1 MSLFVEK
8 YQPTL
13 SNKIVGNQKILMDIL
28 SWIQSPTTK
37 LCLIHG
43 PTGIGKSLCVKLI
56 CDELNIQP
64 YYVDN
69 ISENFD
75 INILKSLNRNNSIT
89 HTKNYIIIEEIDT
102 ISNLVLDEI
111 VNQINNIHVP
121 IICISNTNYIP
132 SIKSLSDKIINFKMF
147 PPYNNEISSFLYPIL
162 KENKIFLK
170 QDDLNDIITNCKH
183 DIRYILNTIEMMKYG
198 QKTIGGIKDNI
209 SLNMFEV
216 SKELFN
222 MDKTIEEK
230 YNLFFL
236 EYSMMPL
243 FIQENYIN
251 NTFNVKNILTKM
263 DNISNSSESISSGD
277 LIERMLHEN
286 NDWDLQKYVAICDI
300 EATNKCNTKI
310 MKFPEYFKKN
320 KKQFCSYD
328 NSLKSINYYYPM
340 DSQIDKLSVDK
351 KKSNN
356 KQSVKKSELKTMN
369 NKNKKINTKQK
380 NKNLSENLSEN
391 SSIEI
396 ITKNNS
402 EEPLKLKILPIKISN
417 KKKKIRKLSNEDEEE
432 ELSFSKPQII
442 KNVQIE
448 SKLDQEN
455 EEDEEEEEE
464 LSFSK
469 PQIIKNVQIE
479 SKLDQE
485 NEENE
490 EEEEELSFSKPLI
503 IKNVQI
509 ETNTT
514 IEGKTDTIKLK
525 QKNKL
530 VLKRVEVENDENT
543 ILCECGTTIK
553 KLSKFSHLKSKKHF
567 DLLEKN
573 KNKK

>member
-13 SNKIVGNQKILMDIL
+13 SNKIVGNKKILMEIS
-28 SWIQSPTTK
+28 SWIQLPTTK

-198 QKTIGGIKDNI
+198 QKTIVGIKDNI

-230 YNLFFL
+230 YDLFFL
-236 EYSMMPL
+236 EYSMMPV

-263 DNISNSSESISSGD
+263 DNISNSSESISNGD

-300 EATNKCNTKI
+300 EATNKCNTKMI
-310 MKFPEYFKKN
+310 KFPEYFKKN
-320 KKQFCSYD
+320 KKQFSSYE
-328 NSLKSINYYYPM
+328 NSLKTINYYYPVN
-340 DSQIDKLSVDK
+340 SQIDKLSVDK
-351 KKSNN
+351 NKSNN
-356 KQSVKKSELKTMN
+356 KQSVKKSDLTTST
-369 NKNKKINTKQK
+369 NKNTKIKTKQK
-380 NKNLSENLSEN
+380 NKNSCEK

-396 ITKNNS
+396 IT
-402 EEPLKLKILPIKISN
+402 EEQEPLKLKILPIKILN
-417 KKKKIRKLSNEDEEE
+417 KKKEM
-432 ELSFSKPQII
+432 
-442 KNVQIE
+442 
-448 SKLDQEN
+448 SKLLNKNEHKKD

-464 LSFSK
+464 LSFT
-469 PQIIKNVQIE
+469 
-479 SKLDQE
+479 
-485 NEENE
+485 
-490 EEEEELSFSKPLI
+490 KPLI
-503 IKNVQI
+503 IKHVQI
-509 ETNTT
+509 ENNVNDEELSFIKPPQ
-514 IEGKTDTIKLK
+514 IESNVDEPKSK

-530 VLKRVEVENDENT
+530 ILKNVCVENNENA

-553 KLSKFSHLKSKKHF
+553 KSSKFSHLKSKKHF
-567 DLLEKN
+567 ELLENKN
-573 KNKK
+573 KNYKK